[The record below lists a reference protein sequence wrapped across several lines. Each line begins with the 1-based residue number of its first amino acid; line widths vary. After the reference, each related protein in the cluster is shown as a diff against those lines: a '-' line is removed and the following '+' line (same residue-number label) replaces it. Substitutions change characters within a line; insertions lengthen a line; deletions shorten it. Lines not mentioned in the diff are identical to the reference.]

1 MSISPSF
8 SDSIKSTVKPRVL
21 LVEDNLVNQRLA
33 GFMLNHLGL
42 PFDVC
47 SDGATAV
54 KMVMNK
60 VYALIL
66 MDIEMPVMN
75 GLNAAQEIR
84 KTLNLEIPI
93 VALTAYDSV
102 EEIKKCKE
110 AGMNDHLIKPL
121 NEEAFLQII
130 NKFLCLTRPA

>member
-1 MSISPSF
+1 M
-8 SDSIKSTVKPRVL
+8 
-21 LVEDNLVNQRLA
+21 EDNLMNQRLA

-47 SDGATAV
+47 HDGASAV
-54 KMVMNK
+54 EMVMK
-60 VYALIL
+60 KSYRLIL

-75 GLNAAQEIR
+75 GLNAAREIR
-84 KTLNLEIPI
+84 KTLKLQVPI

-102 EEIKKCKE
+102 EEINKCKE

-121 NEEAFLQII
+121 NEAAFLQII
-130 NKFLCLTRPA
+130 NKYLGLTRSV